1 MVRANQSY
9 CGFLL
14 SVWLLSNKGAHAFV
28 VSLPKI
34 YPKTTTATTFFA
46 RGRKNPNYF
55 EGRSTPTNSTTSLF
69 STIEETKGTV
79 ETTFIKTCGVNDS
92 SGVSLQNPSLE
103 FARFLVLVAS
113 AVYGTNF
120 SVVKVLD
127 ERVPLAVSAALR
139 FSLAAFIVGGIVLAT
154 EDTANDIDAQKRTEA
169 AFGGMEIGGWY
180 CAGYLCQAIGLQ
192 TADASKS
199 AFFNALAV
207 IFVPLLDSLF
217 RQRKMELGS
226 IVSVILAML
235 GVGLLQ
241 LGPSIVSGTPLT
253 ITSGDL
259 FCLGQALLF
268 GIGYWR
274 LEDVSTQYPSEAG
287 RVTVGQLG
295 GVALGS
301 IAFCAAGGLPDVSAL
316 QGWLSDEMVVGA
328 LLWTALVSTALAL
341 YLETVALKAISAS
354 ELTILM
360 TSVSLFGSAFAYLTI
375 GETMT
380 PISMLG
386 GLLIL
391 GGCLTTATAGKNHR
405 EEDEEGL
412 RNQLIMEEDWHR

>member
-28 VSLPKI
+28 VSLPTI

-79 ETTFIKTCGVNDS
+79 ETTFIKTSGVNDS

-192 TADASKS
+192 TADASKVGNWVNRMDLMPRTLNPCFS
-199 AFFNALAV
+199 HHEHVSFAWNNSKRAH
-207 IFVPLLDSLF
+207 SL
-217 RQRKMELGS
+217 
-226 IVSVILAML
+226 
-235 GVGLLQ
+235 
-241 LGPSIVSGTPLT
+241 T
-253 ITSGDL
+253 
-259 FCLGQALLF
+259 
-268 GIGYWR
+268 
-274 LEDVSTQYPSEAG
+274 
-287 RVTVGQLG
+287 
-295 GVALGS
+295 
-301 IAFCAAGGLPDVSAL
+301 
-316 QGWLSDEMVVGA
+316 
-328 LLWTALVSTALAL
+328 
-341 YLETVALKAISAS
+341 
-354 ELTILM
+354 
-360 TSVSLFGSAFAYLTI
+360 
-375 GETMT
+375 
-380 PISMLG
+380 
-386 GLLIL
+386 
-391 GGCLTTATAGKNHR
+391 H
-405 EEDEEGL
+405 
-412 RNQLIMEEDWHR
+412 